1 MDRAKVILSAVV
13 LALVVMVT
21 ADDDPSSRII
31 GGSPAISG
39 QFPAQVAI
47 QVGGTVFCGGSV
59 LNQNHIL
66 TAASCI
72 LDANNNLVQAAQVT
86 VRAGEV
92 VFQPTQLALA
102 VQRIF
107 AHPQYNPWTLE
118 NDIAVLRLQNN
129 ISFPAVATPAVAPAE
144 LNHRIVADASACE
157 VVGWNWTPAVPSVA
171 LQVLT
176 VTIAPRAACNAVHNG
191 MLQATMLCTQYLQTT
206 QGVCAPARGGGLYC
220 NDLLTGVVSFGF
232 GCGQNTTNTV
242 YTQARYYELWIQQQ
256 FNRTDTPV
264 AGPTPA
270 PGVPGGPGKASALSL
285 SVAVVL
291 VALVSAALVHQ

>member
-1 MDRAKVILSAVV
+1 MDRAKVILPAL
-13 LALVVMVT
+13 LALVALVT
-21 ADDDPSSRII
+21 AHDNPSSRIV

-39 QFPAQVAI
+39 QFPSQVAI
-47 QVGGTVFCGGSV
+47 QVGGTVFCGGTV

-107 AHPQYNPWTLE
+107 AHPHYNPWTFE
-118 NDIAVLRLQNN
+118 NDIAVLRLLNN

-144 LNHRIVADASACE
+144 LNRRIVADATACE
-157 VVGWNWTPAVPSVA
+157 VVGWNWTPAIPSVP

-176 VTIAPRAACNAVHNG
+176 VTVAPRATCDAMHNG
-191 MLQATMLCTQYLQTT
+191 ILQTTMLCTQYLQAT

-220 NDLLTGVVSFGF
+220 NNLLTGVVSFGF
-232 GCGQNTTNTV
+232 GCGQNSTMTV
-242 YTQARYYELWIQQQ
+242 YTQARYYDLWIQQQ

-270 PGVPGGPGKASALSL
+270 PGVEGGPGKASGLSL

-291 VALVSAALVHQ
+291 VALVSAALTQQ